1 MGSGVAPRI
10 TATAPM
16 QNILA
21 LTLPLPAAPAR
32 WRNILA
38 PWPMTD
44 EAATDAGLMAQAAAG
59 DRTAFDRLVAR
70 HGERALRLALRI
82 LGDAAE
88 AEEVAQE
95 AFLRAW
101 QAAAGFDPARARFS
115 TWLHRIVVNLAIDRT
130 RRRVPYP
137 AAGLDAA
144 TELADPAPGPEAAAA
159 ATQARAALATALA
172 ALPSRQRAAIALAY
186 EQELSGAEAAAALS
200 ISERALEGLLRR
212 ARLLLRSRLERS

>member
-1 MGSGVAPRI
+1 MGSRAALRTTAI
-10 TATAPM
+10 TPM

-21 LTLPLPAAPAR
+21 LALPFPAAPIR
-32 WRNILA
+32 RRDVVA

-44 EAATDAGLMAQAAAG
+44 EAATDAGLMAQAVAG
-59 DRTAFDRLVAR
+59 NRAAFDGLVAR

-101 QAAAGFDPARARFS
+101 QAAAGFDPTRARFG

-130 RRRVPYP
+130 RRRPPYP

-144 TELADPAPGPEAAAA
+144 TELADPGPGPEAAAA
-159 ATQARAALATALA
+159 VAEARAALAIALA
-172 ALPSRQRAAIALAY
+172 GLPPRQRAAIALAY

-212 ARLLLRSRLERS
+212 ARLLLRSRLEGS